1 MIIHKIKLISKAK
14 QLVKNMIENLCEIIL
29 KSYIDNLNL
38 TNWHTKLTV
47 QKIRVLGVKQRELR
61 VTVETRSKHLF

>member
-1 MIIHKIKLISKAK
+1 M
-14 QLVKNMIENLCEIIL
+14 KNMIENLCEIIL
-29 KSYIDNLNL
+29 KSYINDLNL

-47 QKIRVLGVKQRELR
+47 QKIHVLGVKQRELR